1 MLLQRREGG
10 KTWKYQILWQIWRT
24 NRIRKE
30 EGKTSWKICTS
41 QLFKWNRP
49 GFSNFLIHSS
59 LFQFSPSLFLS
70 VFPKVKG
77 SLLVGLHKLGE
88 FAFST
93 PNCRCG
99 QNQLILSW
107 VESSRAASKT
117 QGFRFSGLPGQQDFS
132 YLACLLSFSFHI
144 HAEWQFMEYLKVEIN
159 RNVCKTGKAH

>member
-1 MLLQRREGG
+1 M
-10 KTWKYQILWQIWRT
+10 
-24 NRIRKE
+24 
-30 EGKTSWKICTS
+30 
-41 QLFKWNRP
+41 
-49 GFSNFLIHSS
+49 
-59 LFQFSPSLFLS
+59 
-70 VFPKVKG
+70 KG

-144 HAEWQFMEYLKVEIN
+144 HAERQFMEYLKVEIN